1 VIPIVLVLLL
11 SAVVCVIG
19 IFGILVVKNGIK
31 MLMCIE
37 LVLNSA
43 NINLV
48 AFSGMHG
55 NVEGQVLVLLSIAV
69 AAAETVV
76 GLAILLMIFR
86 LKGEIDVDK
95 LNVLRW

>member
-1 VIPIVLVLLL
+1 VIPLVLVLLL
-11 SAVVCVIG
+11 SAVVFAIG
-19 IFGILVVKNGIK
+19 LFGLFILKSGIR

-37 LVLNSA
+37 LLLNSA

-55 NVEGQVLVLLSIAV
+55 NVQGQVLALLAIAI
-69 AAAETVV
+69 AAAEAVI
-76 GLAILLMIFR
+76 GFAILLVIFR
-86 LKGEIDVDK
+86 HRGEINTDI

>member
-1 VIPIVLVLLL
+1 MLVLLL
-11 SAVVCVIG
+11 SAVVGVIG
-19 IFGILVVKNGIK
+19 IFGILVVRNGIK

-55 NVEGQVLVLLSIAV
+55 NVGGQVLVLLSIAI
-69 AAAETVV
+69 AGAETVV
-76 GLAILLMIFR
+76 GLAILLLIFNR
-86 LKGEIDVDK
+86 KGEIDVDA
-95 LNVLRW
+95 LNILRW